1 MNIIPKLTILITF
14 TISPV
19 NKIAKNS
26 LVFITINVFDWL
38 KKFINSRN
46 KITLFQRKVDFRI
59 VNFVQI

>member
-26 LVFITINVFDWL
+26 LVFITINVFD
-38 KKFINSRN
+38 
-46 KITLFQRKVDFRI
+46 
-59 VNFVQI
+59 